1 MNHDEKNVSFDIDKN
16 GWIKLYRQLM
26 KKAIWKCSTPE
37 QKVILITL
45 LLMADHEGNEWEWQG
60 KKYKTEPGQFIT
72 SLKSIAEEAGKGISI
87 QNVRTSL
94 NKFKKYEF
102 LTYES
107 TKTGR
112 LITIVNWHIYQGV
125 EDEPNNEDNKDLTKT
140 QQRPNKDL
148 TPREEGKKDKKERMN
163 YIYHEIYNHYLSLD
177 LVKHKKFTPAMEM
190 AIKTA
195 MKNNGYSVADCKVL
209 LDRHKK
215 AVEVTKNSEYPI
227 KKRPLHEFFG
237 QKVYGGK
244 HLICADYEEGG
255 KYYSILEG
263 GKHEKNNTES
273 PRFDKSKFLY
283 QG

>member
-1 MNHDEKNVSFDIDKN
+1 MIQPIGYF
-16 GWIKLYRQLM
+16 KLWRELFT
-26 KKAIWKCSTPE
+26 KPIWLNSTPE
-37 QKVILITL
+37 QKTIFITL
-45 LLMADHEGNEWEWQG
+45 LAMANFNEKEWEWKD
-60 KKYKTEPGQFIT
+60 KKFKADKGQFVT
-72 SLKSIAEEAGKGISI
+72 SLDSIARNCGKGITI
-87 QNVRTSL
+87 QNVRTAL
-94 NKFKKYEF
+94 KRFEKLEF
-102 LTYES
+102 LTNES

-112 LITIVNWHIYQGV
+112 LITIVNWHIYQGA
-125 EDEPNNEDNKDLTKT
+125 EDEPNNEDNNDPTKT

-148 TPREEGKKDKKERMN
+148 TPREEGKKDKKERRN

-244 HLICADYEEGG
+244 HLICADYEEDG
-255 KYYSILEG
+255 KYYNLLSKG
-263 GKHEKNNTES
+263 GNYGTDNKEP

-283 QG
+283 KGG